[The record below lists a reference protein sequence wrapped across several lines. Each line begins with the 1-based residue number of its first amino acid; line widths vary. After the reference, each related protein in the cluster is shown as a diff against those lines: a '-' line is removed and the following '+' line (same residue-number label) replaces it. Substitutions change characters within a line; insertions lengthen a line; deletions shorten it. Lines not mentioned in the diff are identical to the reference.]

1 MVVSAIIM
9 IKIGDNLLIVIAKYL
24 IERSE
29 SVSIFRIEKEI
40 MHGLLN
46 WNMNSLIMVFFT
58 NTTWYA

>member
-1 MVVSAIIM
+1 M
-9 IKIGDNLLIVIAKYL
+9 IAKYL

-58 NTTWYA
+58 NTTWYT